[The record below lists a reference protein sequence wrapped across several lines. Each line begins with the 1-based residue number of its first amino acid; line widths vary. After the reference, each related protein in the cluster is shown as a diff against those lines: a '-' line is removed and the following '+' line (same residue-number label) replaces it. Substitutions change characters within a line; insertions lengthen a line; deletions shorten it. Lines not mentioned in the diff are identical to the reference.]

1 MKILVLSDS
10 HNIIY
15 ELNKTIESLK
25 NSVKAIIHLGDCST
39 DISSYPIKYP
49 DIEFYK
55 VNGNCDF
62 NSNTESMISIGKK
75 NIFIT
80 HGHSYNVKFNYDKIT
95 QACLEKKA
103 DICLF
108 GHTHLPALFERDG
121 IYFMNP
127 GSISFPRGI
136 DYPSYGIIDI
146 EDTKINM
153 SIVGIFKDFNKVV
166 LDIHN

>member
-15 ELNKTIESLK
+15 ELDKIIESLK
-25 NSVKAIIHLGDCST
+25 NNVKAIIHLGDCST
-39 DISSYPIKYP
+39 DISKYPMKYP

-62 NSNTESMISIGKK
+62 NRSAPIEDLITIGEKK
-75 NIFIT
+75 FFLT
-80 HGHSYNVKFNYDKIT
+80 HGHYYNVKYSYDELT
-95 QACLEKKA
+95 QACIEREA

-108 GHTHLPALFERDG
+108 GHTHLPTLFVKED

-136 DYPSYGIIDI
+136 QCPSYGIIDI
-146 EDTKINM
+146 ENGKINM
-153 SIVGIFKDFNKVV
+153 SVVGIFKDFNKVI
-166 LDIHN
+166 LDL